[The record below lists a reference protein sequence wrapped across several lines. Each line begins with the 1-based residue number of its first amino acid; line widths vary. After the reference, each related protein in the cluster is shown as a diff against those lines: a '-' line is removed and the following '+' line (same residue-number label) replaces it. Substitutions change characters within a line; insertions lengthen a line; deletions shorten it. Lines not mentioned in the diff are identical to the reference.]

1 MKWIKWYNSRCF
13 IKPKRKYTKKRKE
26 YSDVRGYRRFV
37 DNDRLVHRE
46 MAYDWI
52 YCFQLDDEYPL
63 RFRDYVVH
71 HIDGNRKNNAVNNL
85 IIPNNNY
92 QSTDLIKT
100 VLYFCWHRCQIEDRA
115 YPQSVGWD
123 GCDMYITLLNESL

>member
-1 MKWIKWYNSRCF
+1 M
-13 IKPKRKYTKKRKE
+13 
-26 YSDVRGYRRFV
+26 D
-37 DNDRLVHRE
+37 
-46 MAYDWI
+46 A
-52 YCFQLDDEYPL
+52 
-63 RFRDYVVH
+63 
-71 HIDGNRKNNAVNNL
+71 NNAVNNL

-100 VLYFCWHRCQIEDRA
+100 ALYYSWQRYQIEDRA